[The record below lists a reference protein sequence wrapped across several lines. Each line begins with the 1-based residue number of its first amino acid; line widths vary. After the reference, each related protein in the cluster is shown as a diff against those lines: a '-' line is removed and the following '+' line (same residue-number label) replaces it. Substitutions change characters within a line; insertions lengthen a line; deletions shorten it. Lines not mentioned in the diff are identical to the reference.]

1 MNFETVRIHF
11 LSGVFV
17 LLSSR
22 NLAIMATW
30 RNDFS
35 FLLGGGGGKSNTRD
49 VVASTPSF
57 SFPASPQSWPQ
68 RASQSF
74 NLGQNRWKIC
84 TPTLPTNQGWENG
97 AFWLLRGF
105 ILEFGG
111 DWGLLFHFIL
121 SKIVGSPAEIGH
133 VILLCSLASLFGKRE
148 DPGDEVVVWCGGWRS
163 VAVNFGR
170 HIWIVYCRDKE
181 VVQECDKIWLGKY
194 KYLLLLLS
202 NIKEKDKLSYNL
214 TTAWAK
220 WTS

>member
-1 MNFETVRIHF
+1 
-11 LSGVFV
+11 
-17 LLSSR
+17 
-22 NLAIMATW
+22 MA
-30 RNDFS
+30 S
-35 FLLGGGGGKSNTRD
+35 F
-49 VVASTPSF
+49 PSF

-68 RASQSF
+68 SASESF
-74 NLGQNRWKIC
+74 NLEQNRWKIC
-84 TPTLPTNQGWENG
+84 TPYPSHKSRVRKWRVL
-97 AFWLLRGF
+97 AFARLHSWVRG
-105 ILEFGG
+105 
-111 DWGLLFHFIL
+111 GLGSAFPFC
-121 SKIVGSPAEIGH
+121 VGSPAEIGH

-163 VAVNFGR
+163 LAVNFGR

-181 VVQECDKIWLGKY
+181 VNQECDKIWLGKY